1 MTDQPREKL
10 SMKLSRDP
18 RIKDR
23 YNIVKKNNDNDLSV
37 VKDKKNRI
45 QNKKKPPKKDNTY
58 IKVSSIKDVLKGT
71 KLVIIPCVVEK
82 SLFINDK

>member
-1 MTDQPREKL
+1 MTEQPREKL

-37 VKDKKNRI
+37 VKDKKNKI
-45 QNKKKPPKKDNTY
+45 KNKKPKQIDNTY
-58 IKVSSIKDVLKGT
+58 INVSSIKDVLKET